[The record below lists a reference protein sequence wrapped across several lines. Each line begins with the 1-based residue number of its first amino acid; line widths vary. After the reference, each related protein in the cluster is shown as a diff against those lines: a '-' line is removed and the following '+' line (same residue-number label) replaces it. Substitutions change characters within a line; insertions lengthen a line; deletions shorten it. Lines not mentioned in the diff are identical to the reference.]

1 MLVMLC
7 DLCGKPIDEGRRH
20 FKVKERKFSWYE
32 SWWCWENIDVHDEC
46 VKKLLEAVA
55 EEKDESSMGN

>member
-20 FKVKERKFSWYE
+20 FKVKERRFSWGD
-32 SWWCWENIDVHDEC
+32 SWWEEIDVHDEC
-46 VKKLLEAVA
+46 VKKLLEGVKQKEADT
-55 EEKDESSMGN
+55 K